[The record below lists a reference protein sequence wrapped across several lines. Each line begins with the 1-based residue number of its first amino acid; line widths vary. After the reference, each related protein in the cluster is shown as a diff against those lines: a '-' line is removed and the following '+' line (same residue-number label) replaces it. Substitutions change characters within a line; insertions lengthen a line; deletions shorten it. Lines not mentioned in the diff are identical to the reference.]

1 MRYAVR
7 WLLSFLFSIQMY
19 LMMAVIG
26 VAFAPLSAVSHRFAC
41 FTVQTY
47 CRWVRWTA
55 GWMIG
60 LKSEIRGPVPTG
72 GVLIA
77 SKHQSFFDII
87 LIVSVIPKPKFI
99 MKDILRWAPVV
110 GWYAYFLDCIPV
122 KRGRR
127 AEAIKKML
135 ADIRNGTAQAGQ
147 LVIYPQG
154 TRVAPRVKLP
164 YKVGAAVLYKETG
177 QPCVPAATN
186 VGLFWPRRGVY
197 RKPGLAVVE
206 FLPTIAPGLNK
217 EDFLTRLENVV
228 ETQSEILM
236 QEAESHE
243 VYRKAG

>member
-1 MRYAVR
+1 MRYAAR
-7 WLLSFLFSIQMY
+7 WLTSVLFSFQMY
-19 LMMAVIG
+19 LMMLILGVILLPG
-26 VAFAPLSAVSHRFAC
+26 SAVSHRFAC
-41 FTVQTY
+41 FTVRTY

-60 LKSEIRGPVPTG
+60 LKSEIRGLVPTNE
-72 GVLIA
+72 VLIA

-87 LIVSVIPKPKFI
+87 ILVSVLPKPKFI
-99 MKDILRWAPVV
+99 MKDILKWAPIV

-127 AEAIKKML
+127 AEAIKKMM
-135 ADIRNGTAQAGQ
+135 ADISNGNAHAGQ

-154 TRVAPRVKLP
+154 TRVAPRAKVP
-164 YKVGAAVLYKETG
+164 YKVGAAVLYSETG

-186 VGLFWPRRGVY
+186 VGFFWPRRGVY

-206 FLPTIAPGLNK
+206 FLPHIEPGLNK
-217 EDFLTRLENVV
+217 DDFLKQLENMV
-228 ETQSEILM
+228 ETRSDILL

-243 VYRKAG
+243 VHRKAG